1 MEHIEVL
8 PAINSIKFFG
18 ETKFNSIIK
27 ADGKISGYADIPVEI
42 TGYESGLSLKVIKLL
57 M

>member
-27 ADGKISGYADIPVEI
+27 TDGKISGYADIPVEI